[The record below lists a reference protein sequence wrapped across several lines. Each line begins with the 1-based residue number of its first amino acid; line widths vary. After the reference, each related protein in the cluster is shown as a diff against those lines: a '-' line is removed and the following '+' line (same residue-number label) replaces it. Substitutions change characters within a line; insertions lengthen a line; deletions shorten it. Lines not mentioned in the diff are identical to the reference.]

1 MERGRRMAVYSF
13 DQQHEHGERGEAF
26 LDAFFANRGH
36 TIQPATRGQ
45 QRRGIDRVFLW
56 DGKMARVEYKTD
68 FLAHET
74 GKVFVETVSVDTEGK
89 EGWAYSSQADLLVYY
104 VPGLRRIV
112 VLPLVELREALP
124 AWSEQYPTR
133 PAQNVDYATHGVL
146 VPIGEFERHASQI
159 FEVRAPDPPPDRPI
173 R

>member
-1 MERGRRMAVYSF
+1 MAVYSF
-13 DQQHEHGERGEAF
+13 DQQYEHGERGEAF

-36 TIQPATRGQ
+36 VIQPATRGQ

-89 EGWAYSSQADLLVYY
+89 EGWATSSQADLLVYY

-112 VLPLVELREALP
+112 VMPLVELREALP

-146 VPIGEFERHASQI
+146 VPIREFERHASQI
-159 FEVRAPDPPPDRPI
+159 FEIPAPDPPADRPI

>member
-1 MERGRRMAVYSF
+1 MAIYDF
-13 DQQHEHGERGEAF
+13 DQQHEHGQRGEAF

-36 TIQPATRGQ
+36 TIQAATRGQ
-45 QRRGIDRVFLW
+45 QRQGIDRVFLW

-74 GKVFVETVSVDTEGK
+74 GRVFVETISVDTEGK
-89 EGWAYSSQADLLVYY
+89 EGWATSSQADLLVYY
-104 VPGLRRIV
+104 VPGLRRIYV
-112 VLPLVELREALP
+112 ISLAALRDMLPTWNEC
-124 AWSEQYPTR
+124 YPTR

-146 VPIGEFERHASQI
+146 VPLNEFAHHASQI
-159 FEVRAPDPPPDRPI
+159 FEIHPPETPLEGPR